1 MTKVRIL
8 LLCAVFLAIAA
19 LSGHEPQVRAQGFV
33 DRHPVYQVPTGY
45 GEYRNFLA
53 VNGEYWP
60 VFEGKDGTVR
70 VVKMEGVNGKP
81 VVMMEIQRK

>member
-1 MTKVRIL
+1 MTKLRIL

-19 LSGHEPQVRAQGFV
+19 LSGREPQVRAQGFV
-33 DRHPVYQVPTGY
+33 DMHPVYHVPAAY
-45 GEYRNFLA
+45 GEFRHFLG

-70 VVKMEGVNGKP
+70 VVKMEGVNHKP
-81 VVMMEIQRK
+81 AVMMEIQRH